1 MAQACK
7 HEHSVLAHRLEL
19 LLEQPL
25 AHPER
30 RAEVRHSVDL
40 VCVVRRK
47 YWRFSRARVL
57 DLSADGMLFAFGQ
70 RIDDGAELDVSF
82 KAAQPAIWFDA
93 RATVTRVVRG
103 RRKGDAGSAVGLR
116 FESLS
121 AVAHLI
127 LRGYLRSLPRP
138 VARREPPSALQV
150 KGDDYAGI
158 VRGILEGRST

>member
-1 MAQACK
+1 MTIFGD
-7 HEHSVLAHRLEL
+7 LAAEQDRLENI
-19 LLEQPL
+19 L
-25 AHPER
+25 AGLDETR
-30 RAEVRHSVDL
+30 WMSASGAAGWTVAD
-40 VCVVRRK
+40 VVLHLAQ
-47 YWRFSRARVL
+47 SEEA
-57 DLSADGMLFAFGQ
+57 
-70 RIDDGAELDVSF
+70 VS
-82 KAAQPAIWFDA
+82 
-93 RATVTRVVRG
+93 ATVTRVVRG

>member
-1 MAQACK
+1 MAQTCK
-7 HEHSVLAHRLEL
+7 HEDPVFAHRLEL

-40 VCVVRRK
+40 VCVVRRR
-47 YWRFSRARVL
+47 YWRFSRARVI

-93 RATVTRVVRG
+93 RARVTRVVRG

-127 LRGYLRSLPRP
+127 LRGYLRNLPRP
-138 VARREPPSALQV
+138 DPRREPPSALAAR
-150 KGDDYAGI
+150 GDDYAG
-158 VRGILEGRST
+158 VVGRILDGPST